1 METFHARISSAGG
14 VISTRAPWIRPEWL
28 PTNPGANNPF
38 ASGNLGGFN
47 YDPLPEAMAL
57 LAIYNKRGSGK
68 LIRIREIEITPLP
81 ACNSNVSCRLI
92 LQRISAAS
100 GGINGNIINLDSN
113 NASLTNVVFAVNT
126 NITTTDSSFWQMLMI
141 PSLAG
146 SWNYAG
152 SATYAPFWK
161 EIAFGGL
168 DKNQDSKFGCSQ
180 LYMWKANSDLQ
191 KIVLRNGEGIAVHTN
206 SATNMNLE
214 YSIAV
219 WVRNV
224 TTGACYVAQTIAVSG
239 EGALFSLMNNSAD
252 VIEILRVE
260 LTEQGNSLGPLYSL
274 ESIENLIPERGEAV
288 TPTKMDSANT
298 LDSNILCCKNCYVQ
312 IEGFSAGALLSNPM
326 KSWINGRGP
335 GIAPNVNQGPIPIKN
350 TMYNEKAGSSWVL
363 REGSGVAV
371 INRGWANN
379 SDYDIII
386 KFTQETVSTGSS
398 GGGGHVLGRSGVR

>member
-1 METFHARISSAGG
+1 METFHARISSVGG
-14 VISTRAPWIRPEWL
+14 AISTRAPWINPGWL
-28 PTNPGANNPF
+28 PLSSVSTYYQYGTM
-38 ASGNLGGFN
+38 GGFL

-68 LIRIREIEITPLP
+68 LIRIREMEITPLP
-81 ACNSNVSCRLI
+81 ACNSGTPCRLI

-100 GGINGNIINLDSN
+100 GGVSGNIVKLDSA
-113 NASLTNVVFAVNT
+113 NANLTDVIFVANSDITETGSSLWN
-126 NITTTDSSFWQMLMI
+126 MLML
-141 PSLAG
+141 PTQYALWLAIG
-146 SWNYAG
+146 SI
-152 SATYAPFWK
+152 TYAQYWQGQ
-161 EIAFGGL
+161 ALGGL
-168 DKNQDSKFGCSQ
+168 DKNQNTKLGCSQ
-180 LYMWKANSDLQ
+180 LYTWNANSNLQ
-191 KIVLRNGEGIAVHTN
+191 KITVRNGEGIAVHTD

-214 YSIAV
+214 YSIAI
-219 WVRNV
+219 WIRNAA
-224 TTGACYVAQTIAVSG
+224 TGACYVAQTIAVSA
-239 EGALFSLMNNSAD
+239 EGALFSMMNNSAD